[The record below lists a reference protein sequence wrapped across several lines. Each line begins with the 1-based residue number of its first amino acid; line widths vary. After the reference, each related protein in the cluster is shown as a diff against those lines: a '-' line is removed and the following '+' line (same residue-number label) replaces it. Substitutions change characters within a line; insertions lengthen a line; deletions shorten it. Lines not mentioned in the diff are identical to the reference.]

1 MILTGYELIDI
12 KLDADQKKFLG
23 RLGEGWGQIKTEW
36 EQPGKWWYTLDSWTP
51 LQGVHCVKDGVH

>member
-36 EQPGKWWYTLDSWTP
+36 YILDTP
-51 LQGVHCVKDGVH
+51 SKESSVFKMVYR